1 MLHIKPVLLLIS
13 QVAAEN
19 ESLREEL
26 EEKKEELDQVRQKLL
41 ATEKEVKASSLMN
54 LELADYERSVETL
67 RGQLKEKEI
76 QQVDLEKEISSW
88 ERKCEDLNNE
98 LGKVNFVMFSRCVAL
113 LPLSLPP
120 SLSHCPCPNTIY
132 IHN

>member
-19 ESLREEL
+19 ESLHEEL

-98 LGKVNFVMFSRCVAL
+98 LGEVNFVMFSRCVAL

-132 IHN
+132 MHN

>member
-98 LGKVNFVMFSRCVAL
+98 LGEVNFVMFSRCVAL

-132 IHN
+132 MHN

>member
-98 LGKVNFVMFSRCVAL
+98 LGEVNFFMFSRCVAL

-132 IHN
+132 MHN

>member
-98 LGKVNFVMFSRCVAL
+98 LGEVNFVMFSRCVAL

>member
-1 MLHIKPVLLLIS
+1 
-13 QVAAEN
+13 
-19 ESLREEL
+19 
-26 EEKKEELDQVRQKLL
+26 
-41 ATEKEVKASSLMN
+41 MN

-76 QQVDLEKEISSW
+76 QQVDLEKEISSR

-98 LGKVNFVMFSRCVAL
+98 LGEVNFVMFSRCVAL

-132 IHN
+132 IHNWVYTCTKHCNSLHLNHTLPIHPDHMQLETHVKNGKKALPHD

>member
-1 MLHIKPVLLLIS
+1 M
-13 QVAAEN
+13 
-19 ESLREEL
+19 
-26 EEKKEELDQVRQKLL
+26 DQVRQKLL
-41 ATEKEVKASSLMN
+41 AAEKEVKASSLMN

-98 LGKVNFVMFSRCVAL
+98 LGEGNFVMFSRCVAL

-132 IHN
+132 IHNWVYMYKALQ

>member
-1 MLHIKPVLLLIS
+1 M
-13 QVAAEN
+13 
-19 ESLREEL
+19 
-26 EEKKEELDQVRQKLL
+26 DQVRQKLL
-41 ATEKEVKASSLMN
+41 AAEKEVKASSLMN

-76 QQVDLEKEISSW
+76 QQVDLEKEISSR

-98 LGKVNFVMFSRCVAL
+98 LGEVNFVMFSQCVAL

-120 SLSHCPCPNTIY
+120 SLSLSMSKYNLYT
-132 IHN
+132 